1 MKRIIVLLLLSCLC
15 FVSTSWAS
23 TEPKSFGYLDAQK
36 STTFV
41 PIQFLSGVG
50 VNVNWDSAEQRVDMT
65 YEQTKISMYIGKRL
79 ASVNEE
85 QVELTDLPYIAQGV
99 KYVPLRFVT
108 DTLKMKQEWK
118 GDTSS
123 VSVTLDE
130 QTAELPVISQ
140 ALNPNNSKPIVSESK
155 TFKVGSKSFKT
166 QVVTISLMHPKIRLD
181 VALAHDEI
189 GRVDDLKNIA
199 NKNGAAVAINGS
211 FFDAYTKSD
220 IKIPYGNVVSGGEQ
234 RKKDL
239 SDRRTIFTFDKN
251 NLVKLISGTYYKEQF
266 NNIKIEGGVQV
277 GPRLV
282 KDGKVELNVVA
293 EGFKDPKILTGG
305 GARSALGITRDHKLI
320 LLTIGGATIPQLAA
334 IMKQAGAYQAMNL
347 DGGASSGLY
356 VDGKYLTTPGRQIS
370 NAIIVKYEK

>member
-1 MKRIIVLLLLSCLC
+1 MKKIILLLLLLCLC
-15 FVSTSWAS
+15 FVPTSWAS
-23 TEPKSFGYLDAQK
+23 TEPKSFGYLDSAK

-41 PIQFLSGVG
+41 PIQFLSKVG
-50 VNVNWDSAEQRVDMT
+50 VDVKWDSKEQRIDMT
-65 YEQTKISMYIGKRL
+65 YEQTKISMYIGKKQ
-79 ASVNEE
+79 AFVDEE
-85 QVELTDLPYIAQGV
+85 QIELKNLPYIAQGI
-99 KYVPLRFVT
+99 KYVPLSFIT
-108 DTLKMKQEWK
+108 NALNIKQEWRN
-118 GDTSS
+118 DTSS
-123 VSVTLDE
+123 VSITLDQ
-130 QTAELPVISQ
+130 QTAELPVINQ
-140 ALNPNNSKPIVSESK
+140 TLNPSNSKPIISESK
-155 TFKVGSKSFKT
+155 TLKVGSKSFKT
-166 QVVTISLMHPKIRLD
+166 QVVTISLMHPKIRLG
-181 VALAHDEI
+181 VALAHNEI
-189 GRVDDLKNIA
+189 GRVDDLNNIA
-199 NKNGAAVAINGS
+199 KKNGATVAINGS

-220 IKIPYGNVVSGGEQ
+220 IKIPYGNIVSGGEQ

-266 NNIKIEGGVQV
+266 KNITIEGGVQV

-282 KDGKVELNVVA
+282 KNGKVELNVVA

-320 LLTIGGATIPQLAA
+320 LLTTGGATIPQLAEM
-334 IMKQAGAYQAMNL
+334 MKQVGAYQAMNL